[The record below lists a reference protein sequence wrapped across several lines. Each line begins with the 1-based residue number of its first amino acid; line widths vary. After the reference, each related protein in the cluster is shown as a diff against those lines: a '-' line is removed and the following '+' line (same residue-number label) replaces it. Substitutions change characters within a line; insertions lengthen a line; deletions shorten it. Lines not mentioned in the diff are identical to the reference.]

1 MTMLQ
6 QLSEVVL
13 LHRQR
18 SAIAMEDFKS
28 LQSPQILHCLLQL
41 QKNPAKPFKVTP
53 PYYKVSF

>member
-6 QLSEVVL
+6 QLSEEAL

-41 QKNPAKPFKVTP
+41 QKNPVQAIQ
-53 PYYKVSF
+53 SHSSLL

>member
-28 LQSPQILHCLLQL
+28 LQSPEILHCLLQL
-41 QKNPAKPFKVTP
+41 QKNPVQAVQ
-53 PYYKVSF
+53 SHSSLL